1 MNPTVERFLQATIGE
16 DPGAMADCYAP
27 EVVIEM
33 PFAPPGLYPSRVEI
47 GREQLRE
54 RFRAGRAIRRYTALD
69 NVHIHDTQHPEITV
83 IEYGL
88 SGVMTASGKPFS
100 LAFVMVMT
108 IRDGLIV
115 HTRDYTD
122 PIAGARITGRIPELV
137 AALALP
143 AEEPRG

>member
-1 MNPTVERFLQATIGE
+1 
-16 DPGAMADCYAP
+16 
-27 EVVIEM
+27 
-33 PFAPPGLYPSRVEI
+33 
-47 GREQLRE
+47 
-54 RFRAGRAIRRYTALD
+54 
-69 NVHIHDTQHPEITV
+69 
-83 IEYGL
+83 
-88 SGVMTASGKPFS
+88 
-100 LAFVMVMT
+100 MVMT